1 MIVYKIRLVLWY
13 SLAIF
18 FNAVMDCVHFY
29 PDSWLVQLAPD
40 FMQIKDCAG
49 WLPCIDG
56 WHVSK
61 QLMFGCLFI
70 CVVNLLKMGWM
81 LPYDK
86 FNLKF
91 YLRLAIIMAI
101 LSIIVHEIFLKLIF

>member
-1 MIVYKIRLVLWY
+1 MVIYKIRLVLWY

-18 FNAVMDCVHFY
+18 FNAVMDVVQFH
-29 PDSWLVQLAPD
+29 PDSWLVRLNPD
-40 FMQIKDCAG
+40 FMQVKDCWG
-49 WLPCIDG
+49 LCWDG

-61 QLMFGCLFI
+61 QLMFGCLFM
-70 CVVNLLKMGWM
+70 CVVYLLKMGWM

-101 LSIIVHEIFLKLIF
+101 LSITVHEIFMKMVF